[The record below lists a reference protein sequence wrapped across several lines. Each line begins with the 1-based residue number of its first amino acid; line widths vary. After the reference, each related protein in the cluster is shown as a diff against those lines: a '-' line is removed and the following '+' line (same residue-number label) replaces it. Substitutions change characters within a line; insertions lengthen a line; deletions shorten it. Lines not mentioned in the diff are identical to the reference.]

1 LKRRILYT
9 PLVEVCCTALRM
21 QATRARI
28 EERHR
33 SFKKAVDLDEA
44 RRKRDEHKVEIRKTK
59 REETLMKKR
68 REHPAVQ
75 ATSRAGA
82 SVPGDM
88 AAVHDPTAAAA
99 AAAAAGTARAAPAV
113 GENLLSA
120 PVSGEKAAGSL
131 SESAVPVESMLDAPG
146 ESAEA
151 SSSLLT
157 TRSRQEI
164 LASMPALRD
173 TLYQA
178 GASPE
183 QLLRTVRE
191 FRRILSI
198 ERAPPIQEVIECQG
212 TVEKLVEFLS
222 YDQFPALQFEAA
234 WALTNIASGNTE
246 QTTVV
251 VQAGAVPHFVRLLRA
266 PNEDVCEQAA
276 WALGNIAGD
285 SVQYRDLVLAH
296 GAMEPLLQL
305 LQTQHKPGMLRN
317 ATWTLSNFCR
327 GKPAPDMPLIL
338 AALPVLA
345 QLAQSTDEEVLV
357 DTCWALSYVSD
368 DKTEHNAQIDAL
380 IRSGV
385 VKRVIELL
393 GHESTA
399 IQQPALR
406 TIGNIVTGTDEQTQ
420 VVLDCGA
427 LPYLLRLLS
436 SSKRLIR
443 KETCWTISNITAG
456 TIEQIESVI
465 QSGLIPPLISLL
477 ANSDFETR
485 REAAWAISNATAG
498 GTDAQ
503 IRMLVLH
510 GCLKPMCDLLFAN
523 DSKLLIV
530 VLEGIENIL
539 ASGER
544 ERERLHQPAN
554 EYASLVEQVG
564 GLERIEMLQ
573 NHVNED
579 IYFKS
584 QHILRTYFDVEEEDE
599 IQGLVPMAA
608 SEGDGFGFGIERNDA
623 LARSG
628 FHFGTSSSSLMMTS
642 SGMMTASTSVPGA
655 THETAFGAETASPRT
670 GQVSWRPSDDT
681 NGDGDDA
688 PNGMPMGS

>member
-1 LKRRILYT
+1 
-9 PLVEVCCTALRM
+9 M

-33 SFKKAVDLDEA
+33 SFKKGVDLDEA

-68 REHPAVQ
+68 REHPAAQTGREAPVSAFGTMDAN
-75 ATSRAGA
+75 ATSSIAGA
-82 SVPGDM
+82 GGVGQGVSVPASTAGRAFPTPDG
-88 AAVHDPTAAAA
+88 TAAAA
-99 AAAAAGTARAAPAV
+99 STAAETMLESTSDASDSGAA
-113 GENLLSA
+113 
-120 PVSGEKAAGSL
+120 
-131 SESAVPVESMLDAPG
+131 
-146 ESAEA
+146 
-151 SSSLLT
+151 LLT

-173 TLYQA
+173 TLYQS
-178 GASPE
+178 GATPE
-183 QLLRTVRE
+183 LLLRAVRE

-212 TVEKLVEFLS
+212 TVEKFVEYLS
-222 YDQFPALQFEAA
+222 YDQYPELQFEAA

-251 VQAGAVPHFVRLLRA
+251 VQAGALPLFVRLLQA

-305 LQTQHKPGMLRN
+305 LQTQRKPSMLRN

-327 GKPAPDMPLIL
+327 GKPAPEMSLIL

-345 QLAQSTDEEVLV
+345 QLVQSSDEEVLV
-357 DTCWALSYVSD
+357 DTCWALSYLSD
-368 DKTEHNAQIDAL
+368 DKTENNSQIDAI
-380 IRSGV
+380 IRSGIV
-385 VKRVIELL
+385 PRVIELL

-420 VVLDCGA
+420 TVLDCGA

-436 SSKRLIR
+436 SAKRLIR
-443 KETCWTISNITAG
+443 KETCWTVSNITAG
-456 TIEQIESVI
+456 TIEQIELVI
-465 QSGLIPPLISLL
+465 ENGLVPPLVSLL
-477 ANSDFETR
+477 ATSDFETR

-498 GTDAQ
+498 GTDPQ
-503 IRMLVLH
+503 IRALVMQ
-510 GCLKPMCDLLFAN
+510 GCIKPMCDLLLVN

-530 VLEGIENIL
+530 VLEGLENIL

-544 ERERLHQPAN
+544 ERERMHQPAN
-554 EYASLVEQVG
+554 EYASLIEQVG
-564 GLERIEMLQ
+564 GLEKIEMLQ

-599 IQGLVPMAA
+599 IQGLVPMTA
-608 SEGDGFGFGIERNDA
+608 SEGDGFGFGVDDVPCAIGWFSFRNK
-623 LARSG
+623 ARSDAVVV
-628 FHFGTSSSSLMMTS
+628 L
-642 SGMMTASTSVPGA
+642 
-655 THETAFGAETASPRT
+655 
-670 GQVSWRPSDDT
+670 SDWVL
-681 NGDGDDA
+681 DDDDDKA
-688 PNGMPMGS
+688 CCRCSDQRA

>member
-1 LKRRILYT
+1 
-9 PLVEVCCTALRM
+9 M

-33 SFKKAVDLDEA
+33 SFKKGVDPDEA

-68 REHPAVQ
+68 REHPAALQ
-75 ATSRAGA
+75 QREASLATTGGFETTAG
-82 SVPGDM
+82 SSSTLPGVSDETVSTVVSS
-88 AAVHDPTAAAA
+88 AGGGPLTLGSAAAETMLESA
-99 AAAAAGTARAAPAV
+99 SDASDSGAAP
-113 GENLLSA
+113 
-120 PVSGEKAAGSL
+120 
-131 SESAVPVESMLDAPG
+131 
-146 ESAEA
+146 
-151 SSSLLT
+151 LT

-173 TLYQA
+173 TLYQQGA
-178 GASPE
+178 GPE
-183 QLLRTVRE
+183 LLLRTVRE

-212 TVEKLVEFLS
+212 TVEKFVEFLI
-222 YDQFPALQFEAA
+222 YDQFPELQFEAA

-251 VQAGAVPHFVRLLRA
+251 VQAGALPLFVRLLHA

-296 GAMEPLLQL
+296 GAMEPLLRL
-305 LQTQHKPGMLRN
+305 LQTQRKPSMLRN

-327 GKPAPDMPLIL
+327 GKPAPEMSLIL
-338 AALPVLA
+338 AALPILA
-345 QLAQSTDEEVLV
+345 NLIQSSDEEVLV
-357 DTCWALSYVSD
+357 DTCWALSYLSD
-368 DKTEHNAQIDAL
+368 DKTENNAQIDAI
-380 IRSGV
+380 IRSGLV
-385 VKRVIELL
+385 PRVIELL

-420 VVLDCGA
+420 TVLDGGA

-436 SSKRLIR
+436 STKRLIR
-443 KETCWTISNITAG
+443 KETCWTVSNITAG
-456 TIEQIESVI
+456 TIEQIELVI
-465 QSGLIPPLISLL
+465 GSGLIPPLITLL
-477 ANSDFETR
+477 ATSDFETR

-503 IRMLVLH
+503 IRALVMQ
-510 GCLKPMCDLLFAN
+510 GCIKPMCDLLLVN

-530 VLEGIENIL
+530 VLEGLENML

-554 EYASLVEQVG
+554 EYASLIEQVG
-564 GLERIEMLQ
+564 GLEKIEMLQ

-599 IQGLVPMAA
+599 IQGLVPMTA
-608 SEGDGFGFGIERNDA
+608 SEGDGFGFGIEH
-623 LARSG
+623 SQGG
-628 FHFGTSSSSLMMTS
+628 FHFGTALGTSATLSSSAT
-642 SGMMTASTSVPGA
+642 GHTALSRPNAAGGA
-655 THETAFGAETASPRT
+655 ATRSD
-670 GQVSWRPSDDT
+670 WRADDT
-681 NGDGDDA
+681 TDG
-688 PNGMPMGS
+688 MSMGS